1 MNSHLIAVIG
11 SGTMGGGI
19 ALACARAG
27 FSVLLYD
34 VSEKILADAM
44 ARIQKELARNVENGK
59 ITSIDAESA
68 IERMTTVTAFE
79 DLRSATFVIEA
90 APEKLELKKSIFQN
104 LEKVCAPRTIFAT
117 NTSSLSVTAIAAS
130 VQLRERVV
138 GMHFFN
144 PPTVMKLVEVVQ
156 GHFTGET
163 QMVETIELAR
173 AIGKTPV
180 RVKDT
185 PAFIVNRI
193 ARPFYGEAFRIL
205 DDQTATIESVDR
217 IVRSHGFRMG
227 PFELMDLIGID
238 VNYDVTC
245 AVYDM
250 FFGEPRFRPHPIQR
264 KMVEANLLGR
274 KTGKGFYDYTKK

>member
-34 VSEKILADAM
+34 VSEEILADAM

-68 IERMTTVTAFE
+68 MERMTTVTAFE

-156 GHFTGET
+156 GHFTGESE
-163 QMVETIELAR
+163 MVETIELAR